1 MLWESC
7 SPSYYGSNKK
17 ILKEFLVF
25 LCILRRFEAWK
36 AGKNTQKIAYFTI
49 NHYQDG
55 RNCYHMLGKSYSPS
69 YYESN
74 KTNSKKILELDCV
87 LRHFEVSHFW
97 ELFYCQICN
106 FWIFFSTFWAS
117 KYCKGTLEMFLDFFR
132 WVRKNLKNNFPKT
145 CIVII
150 SILIVIYRKNDS

>member
-74 KTNSKKILELDCV
+74 KTNPNEL
-87 LRHFEVSHFW
+87 HFEVSHFW

-106 FWIFFSTFWAS
+106 FWIFFSTFRAS
-117 KYCKGTLEMFLDFFR
+117 KFFKGALEMFSDFF
-132 WVRKNLKNNFPKT
+132 LLGPKKFKEQL
-145 CIVII
+145 
-150 SILIVIYRKNDS
+150 SQSRYSNYFHFNSDL